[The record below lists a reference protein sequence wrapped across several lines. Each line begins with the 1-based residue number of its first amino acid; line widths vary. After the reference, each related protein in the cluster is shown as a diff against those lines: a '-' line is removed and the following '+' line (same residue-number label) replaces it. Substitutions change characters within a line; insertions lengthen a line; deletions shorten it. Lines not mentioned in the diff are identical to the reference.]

1 MKKSLILF
9 LSIILLLPTIAGAET
24 AAFDDFTIEL
34 PNGYSTDY
42 GDSPDYRVYEN
53 ENDWTLPEIKIS
65 KSDIAYSAEE
75 LADSYSDGK
84 YEVKDINNIHI
95 ATWSDSFM
103 DDQLSASFVAGKE
116 VYMITYEVHGFL
128 HDEDYE
134 KWDTILN
141 SIVITADNTIDEALA
156 SAAENYTTLEKGSKG
171 EEVKALQQ
179 RLIDLLYLT
188 GSADGDYGNKTKAA
202 VEGFQKKAGIMPV
215 TGIADGITQAMLF
228 ADDAPEAELSV
239 SCSVAGIN
247 NYYTAYWNV
256 NGQEFT
262 LKGNQTKTLDTPW
275 GKYKFDAS
283 GEYEK
288 ID

>member
-1 MKKSLILF
+1 MKKLLILF
-9 LSIILLLPTIAGAET
+9 LSLILLLPTIVQAET
-24 AAFDDFTIEL
+24 ATFDDFTIDL
-34 PNGYSTDY
+34 PDGYSTDY
-42 GDSPDYRVYEN
+42 GNSPDYRVYEN
-53 ENDWTLPEIKIS
+53 EDDWTLPEISIS
-65 KSDIAYSAEE
+65 KSDIAYSAED
-75 LADSYSDGK
+75 LANSYSDGK

-95 ATWSDSFM
+95 AIWTDIII
-103 DDQLSASFVAGKE
+103 DDKLNASFVAGKS
-116 VYMITYEVHGFL
+116 VYMIEFKAQGFL
-128 HDEDYE
+128 HDEDYTT
-134 KWDTILN
+134 WDNILN
-141 SIVITADNTIDEALA
+141 SIVITADNSIDEALA
-156 SAAENYTTLEKGSKG
+156 SAAENYETLEKGSKG

-188 GSADGDYGNKTKAA
+188 GSADGDFGNKTKAA

-215 TGIADGITQAMLF
+215 TGIADGVTQAMLF
-228 ADDAPEAELSV
+228 ADDAPEAEMNV